1 MIKGI
6 IFDLDGVYFKNGK
19 KNFVENVSSK
29 LGVDKTLVEQ
39 VFLKSEQMDQYKEGK
54 LSGDEFWNYAIKQW
68 KIQSTPKEL
77 LKMLQQGYETNALAI
92 DLIRR
97 VKSKG
102 IKAIICSNNFKE
114 RIEMLDERFDFLK
127 DFDDIILSYE
137 YEMLKPSLLKK
148 VPEKTSLKPEEIV
161 VIDDSNKNIEGA
173 KQLGFQTILC
183 EDLDKV
189 EEYLYRNKAFLF

>member
-29 LGVDKTLVEQ
+29 FGVDKTLVEQ
-39 VFLKSEQMDQYKEGK
+39 VFLKSKEMDQYKEGK
-54 LSGDEFWNYAIKQW
+54 LSGDEFWNYAIKEW
-68 KIQSTPKEL
+68 KISSTPKEL
-77 LKMLQQGYETNALAI
+77 LKVLQQGYETNALAI
-92 DLIRR
+92 DLIHK

-114 RIEMLDERFDFLK
+114 RIQVLDERFGFLK
-127 DFDDIILSYE
+127 DFDAIILSYE
-137 YEMLKPSLLKK
+137 YKKLKPDLLRV
-148 VPEKTSLKPEEIV
+148 VPEKAKLPVEEIL
-161 VIDDSNKNIEGA
+161 VIDDSEKNIDGA

-183 EDLDKV
+183 EDADRLI
-189 EEYLYRNKAFLF
+189 EYLEELKIA